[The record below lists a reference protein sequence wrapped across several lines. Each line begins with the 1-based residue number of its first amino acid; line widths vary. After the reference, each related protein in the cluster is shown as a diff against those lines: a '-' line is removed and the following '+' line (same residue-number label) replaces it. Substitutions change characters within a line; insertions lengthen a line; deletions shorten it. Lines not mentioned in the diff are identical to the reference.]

1 MERNNPCPHA
11 LLNPCDACSCLR
23 IDEEETPTPEARGAR
38 DEVLT
43 INKGLQWRCGLWCLC
58 AGRCGAVT
66 LLPLRR
72 PHARKNE
79 LLPDMNQQT
88 HGDGTTQQNPASRT
102 VSGRRIDLEATS
114 ASNTALLTL
123 PRSDDSVAYHAL
135 PKAVTGGSIKHHVRL
150 PGDTYMLSSVRVILL
165 VAPPGILAPWHT
177 FAAERPLIRTWHV
190 PHRPFLQS
198 NLTRTPA
205 CVVRLGGSN

>member
-1 MERNNPCPHA
+1 MSMVAAAGGTARRSCIRVRRYFCPY
-11 LLNPCDACSCLR
+11 P
-23 IDEEETPTPEARGAR
+23 
-38 DEVLT
+38 V
-43 INKGLQWRCGLWCLC
+43 QWRCGLWCLC